1 MTKQANPTVA
11 DKSAAVPPVTE
22 MEVERTE
29 ESIQKDIQK
38 TTALLERA
46 VSSLESRFANR
57 ALRGTSDYRHLLTE
71 NILKSSIENL
81 VQDKSLQSLLASSI
95 GITVDANASAKTL
108 TPEIEIFVGFLITQ
122 FLSDSKKFDSGIK
135 VAKDLIERAKV
146 LNRRTLDPIVARLFF
161 FLAHFHETK
170 GNLTDIQPFI
180 VAAHRTATLRQDN
193 DTQATLLNILLRNYL
208 SLNLIDQADKL
219 AAKAVF
225 PETVGNNQL
234 ARYMYYLG
242 RIKAIQLDYSASHR
256 HLLQAIRKAPQSS
269 ATIGFQQTA
278 HKLSII
284 VQLLMG
290 EIPERS
296 LFRQEDLQSALVPYL
311 HITQAVREGD
321 LGKFQDY
328 LVRHSD
334 VFHAD
339 KNMTLILRLRHN
351 VIKAGVRR
359 ISLSYS
365 RISLKDI
372 CLKLQLDS
380 EEDAEYIVAKAIRD
394 GVIDATIDH
403 QNGSMKSNEIIDI
416 YSTTEPQNA
425 FHERIS
431 FCLNL
436 HNESVQAMRY
446 PHGAHKK
453 DLAKAAELL
462 EQERELVKNIQD
474 GEMDEDDDMGD
485 F

>member
-11 DKSAAVPPVTE
+11 DKSTAVPPVTE

-29 ESIQKDIQK
+29 ESIQK
-38 TTALLERA
+38 ALLERA

-95 GITVDANASAKTL
+95 GISVDANASAKTL

-170 GNLTDIQPFI
+170 GNLTDIQPFVIDIAHPRFI

-380 EEDAEYIVAKAIRD
+380 EEDAEYIVAK
-394 GVIDATIDH
+394 
-403 QNGSMKSNEIIDI
+403 EIIDI